1 MPCGWK
7 DNRRSVAHAVRH
19 RLKWFIHLRA
29 HGLNRDKSIQP
40 TLLTGYRTLYNFTY
54 GIISGISLLIPR
66 HHRVST
72 VQLMF
77 TLGLRRLPC
86 ASLRRNSSFVGM
98 ETDASIAKK
107 HGPPGY
113 LSEYSRVRLY
123 HATRSTQPC
132 IPPGSLNRVPVSV
145 GVRAG
150 MSPLPGGR

>member
-29 HGLNRDKSIQP
+29 HGLNRDMSIQP
-40 TLLTGYRTLYNFTY
+40 TLLTGYRTLYNFIY
-54 GIISGISLLIPR
+54 GTIPGISLLIPR
-66 HHRVST
+66 HHRVWT

-98 ETDASIAKK
+98 KQT
-107 HGPPGY
+107 PR
-113 LSEYSRVRLY
+113 SR
-123 HATRSTQPC
+123 RSTGRRVIYRNIHACVFTTLLGQL
-132 IPPGSLNRVPVSV
+132 SLASLR
-145 GVRAG
+145 GRLIEYQL
-150 MSPLPGGR
+150 PLG